1 MKKEGIEVAT
11 QVATMIRARIKEATG
26 LNASAGISY
35 CEFLTKI
42 ASDLNKPNAQA
53 VITPR
58 MGPILSSSKR
68 FPREQTSHRFVAAR
82 LELGAAIPTSAGGR
96 SDAGSH
102 FQAAALRFICAM
114 TSGPVENS
122 PALAFAVSAL
132 RYPPAEVIS
141 PERSSIAATAI
152 AASPCPIASWAS
164 RQASGETPSADRA
177 RFAASTRSPARSIRP
192 PLA

>member
-26 LNASAGISY
+26 LDASAGISY

-68 FPREQTSHRFVAAR
+68 FPREQTSHRYR
-82 LELGAAIPTSAGGR
+82 CRTSGAWRRNSYKCRASQQRRGAFSGR
-96 SDAGSH
+96 SIAFHLRHDERAG
-102 FQAAALRFICAM
+102 
-114 TSGPVENS
+114 
-122 PALAFAVSAL
+122 
-132 RYPPAEVIS
+132 
-141 PERSSIAATAI
+141 
-152 AASPCPIASWAS
+152 
-164 RQASGETPSADRA
+164 
-177 RFAASTRSPARSIRP
+177 
-192 PLA
+192 

>member
-1 MKKEGIEVAT
+1 VKKEGIEVAT
-11 QVATMIRARIKEATG
+11 QVATMIRARIKEVTG

-82 LELGAAIPTSAGGR
+82 LELGAAIPTSAGRRSNGGAFSGR
-96 SDAGSH
+96 SIAFHLRHDERAG
-102 FQAAALRFICAM
+102 
-114 TSGPVENS
+114 
-122 PALAFAVSAL
+122 
-132 RYPPAEVIS
+132 
-141 PERSSIAATAI
+141 
-152 AASPCPIASWAS
+152 
-164 RQASGETPSADRA
+164 
-177 RFAASTRSPARSIRP
+177 
-192 PLA
+192 